1 MDSSWTALSST
12 AHTPKDRL
20 SLAGAGVWGACCIVV
35 ARPNGPD
42 ATVATRS
49 LADAPPVPPLL
60 HDLAHSGKRPL
71 KNEGEKAN
79 VPVTLGNVQV
89 PWTPPLPTPDTRIR
103 IKISACFMAPH
114 HHSKQGGYVQFRAC
128 IMTERHV
135 TTACGTH

>member
-1 MDSSWTALSST
+1 MARFSGDRGGAELQNASGRRRESDMQMKGSEDGVLLRKQADGLLVAALSST

-60 HDLAHSGKRPL
+60 HDL
-71 KNEGEKAN
+71 
-79 VPVTLGNVQV
+79 
-89 PWTPPLPTPDTRIR
+89 
-103 IKISACFMAPH
+103 
-114 HHSKQGGYVQFRAC
+114 
-128 IMTERHV
+128 
-135 TTACGTH
+135 